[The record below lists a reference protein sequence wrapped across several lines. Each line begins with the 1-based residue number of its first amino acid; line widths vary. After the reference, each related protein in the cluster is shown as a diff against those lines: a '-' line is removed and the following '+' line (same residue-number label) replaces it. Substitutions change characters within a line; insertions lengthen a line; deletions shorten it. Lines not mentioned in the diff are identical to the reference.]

1 MFFCLIGSCR
11 SLIVGTRCHRRWFS
25 QGSLPVQPKSRVAQF
40 KEELAALTAKA
51 YKGGG
56 QERIDKQHEKGKLTA
71 RERLEILLDE
81 GSFIEYDQLLE
92 HRCAEFGME
101 KQKYPG
107 DSVVTGQGAINGR
120 LVFVFSQD
128 FTVLGGSLS
137 EAHSLKIQKIMDKA
151 MRVGAPVIGLN
162 DSGGARI
169 QVGTRRG
176 RRSRSRRMRTG
187 MRMRMRQRGRDSSNG
202 GGGDDDGVFM
212 PSHCRKELTPSEDMR
227 KFSRGM
233 CWRQA
238 SFPSSQ

>member
-1 MFFCLIGSCR
+1 MHSFTTVTTLPSQSPTLPLAVLLHLLVPHPVHASCR
-11 SLIVGTRCHRRWFS
+11 IGLVKAKERINLAPSVFLCHRRWFS
-25 QGSLPVQPKSRVAQF
+25 QGSLPAQPKSRVAQF
-40 KEELAALTAKA
+40 KEELAVLTAKA

-151 MRVGAPVIGLN
+151 MLVGAPVIGLN

-169 QVGTRRG
+169 QVK
-176 RRSRSRRMRTG
+176 
-187 MRMRMRQRGRDSSNG
+187 G
-202 GGGDDDGVFM
+202 GGG
-212 PSHCRKELTPSEDMR
+212 
-227 KFSRGM
+227 
-233 CWRQA
+233 
-238 SFPSSQ
+238 